1 MSKNEPCFRLRAAEE
16 LRKLASEMPVELV
29 NYWKKPEEL
38 ERREKQWMIVN
49 AVPIYSNPLLDPQ
62 KNLEQR

>member
-1 MSKNEPCFRLRAAEE
+1 
-16 LRKLASEMPVELV
+16 MPVELV

-62 KNLEQR
+62 KFRAEVNEALKKD